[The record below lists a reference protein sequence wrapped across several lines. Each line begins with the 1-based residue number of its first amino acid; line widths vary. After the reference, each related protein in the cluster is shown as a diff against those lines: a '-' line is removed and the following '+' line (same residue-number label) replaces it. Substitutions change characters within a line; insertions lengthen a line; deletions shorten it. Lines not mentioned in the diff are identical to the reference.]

1 MSDRTVVLVGT
12 LDTKGEQYAYLR
24 DRLQLHGVGT
34 LLVDVGTLEPPS
46 VEPDIDRHTVAAAA
60 GVDLDELAR
69 ERDRGRSVGAMAAAG
84 AALGRRLHEEGRC
97 DGVLAAGGSGNT
109 ATAAL
114 CDHRRP

>member
-60 GVDLDELAR
+60 GVDLDIDGLLRANLEETGMGYGLEVEMIRLAR
-69 ERDRGRSVGAMAAAG
+69 ER
-84 AALGRRLHEEGRC
+84 
-97 DGVLAAGGSGNT
+97 GVLSAPYVFDIAS
-109 ATAAL
+109 AE
-114 CDHRRP
+114 